1 MHKSLSSVFMVLVL
15 ALAHAPAA
23 RAESGDLAMA
33 SVSLQREAVI
43 HDPVVR
49 LGDLFAGIAEPTVAE
64 TPIAQ
69 APRLGESVDIGAR
82 WLLAVAKAHAIDWQ
96 PRSRYDR
103 ITVRRASSRIDTAE
117 IETAL
122 RLALAERGLDGQLTL
137 ALDNPG
143 LEMQV
148 PSSAEHSLA
157 VSGMTLDTKS
167 GRFIAHVTAPARGE
181 PLARLSVTGRA
192 LMMTD
197 VPVLR
202 RNLKPGEVIRSS
214 DIDWVSLPIKR
225 LSRGSV
231 VDQQNLIG
239 MSPRRPIR
247 SGQVIRTSDIETP
260 VVVTKNSLVT
270 IRLETERMVLT
281 VKGRALED
289 GAEGDVVRVMNTKS
303 NSVVN
308 ALVVDSGRVVVTP
321 TATAGGN

>member
-1 MHKSLSSVFMVLVL
+1 MHKSLSALLIVL
-15 ALAHAPAA
+15 ALAFSPAA
-23 RAESGDLAMA
+23 GAESGDIALA
-33 SVSLQREAVI
+33 SVSLNRQAVVEDRI
-43 HDPVVR
+43 VR
-49 LGDLFAGIAEPTVAE
+49 LGDLFAGIVEPALAE
-64 TPIAQ
+64 TPVAQ

-82 WLLAVAKAHAIDWQ
+82 WLLAVARAHDLDWQ
-96 PRSRYDR
+96 PRSRYER
-103 ITVRRASSRIDTAE
+103 ITVRRASSRIGTEE

-122 RLALAERGLDGQLTL
+122 HLALADRGLDGDLTL

-148 PSSAEHSLA
+148 PASAEHSLT
-157 VSGMTLDTKS
+157 VTGLTLDSNS
-167 GRFIAHVTAPARGE
+167 GRFIAHVTAPASGE

-192 LMMTD
+192 MVMTE

-214 DIDWVSLPIKR
+214 DIDWISLPVKR
-225 LSRGSV
+225 LSRSTV
-231 VDQQNLIG
+231 VDQQSLIG

-247 SGQVIRTSDIETP
+247 SQQIIRATDIETP
-260 VVVTKNSLVT
+260 VVVAKNSLVT

-289 GAEGDVVRVMNTKS
+289 GAQGDVVRVMNTKS

-308 ALVVDSGRVVVTP
+308 AVVLDAGWVVVAP
-321 TATAGGN
+321 ASVAGGN